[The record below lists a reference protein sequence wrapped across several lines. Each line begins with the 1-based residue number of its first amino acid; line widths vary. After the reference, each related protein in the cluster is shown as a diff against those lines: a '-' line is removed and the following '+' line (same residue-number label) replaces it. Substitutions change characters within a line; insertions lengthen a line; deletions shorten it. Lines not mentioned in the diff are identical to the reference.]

1 MISADSINASHD
13 SGLLESTDHSSVDD
27 CGAVT
32 QSPVVDSQLTT
43 RAVPACKVH
52 TQDSGYVNVQ

>member
-13 SGLLESTDHSSVDD
+13 RGLLESTDHSSVD
-27 CGAVT
+27 CQAVT

-52 TQDSGYVNVQ
+52 KIQVV